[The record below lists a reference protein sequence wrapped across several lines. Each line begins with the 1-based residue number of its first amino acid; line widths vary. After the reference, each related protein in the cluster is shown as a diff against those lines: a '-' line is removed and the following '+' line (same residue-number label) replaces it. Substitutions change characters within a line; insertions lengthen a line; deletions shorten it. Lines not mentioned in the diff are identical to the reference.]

1 MKLTVYFD
9 GQFWVGVVEEYVQGK
24 VKAGKYLFGT
34 EPKDQDILEFVLK
47 HLDSLTNKLSL
58 AVEVGRAT
66 DESQINPKRLARQ
79 VAREVEQKGISSYA
93 QEALKLEH
101 EKRKKEKQ
109 VYSRQQR
116 EEMKDRKREI
126 KVQKAK
132 AKHRGK

>member
-9 GQFWVGVVEEYVQGK
+9 GQFWVGVVEEHVQDK
-24 VKAGKYLFGT
+24 VKAGKYLFGA
-34 EPKDQDILEFVLK
+34 EPKDQEILEFVQK
-47 HLDSLTNKLSL
+47 QLDTLTGKLSL
-58 AVEVGRAT
+58 AVEIGRAT
-66 DESQINPKRLARQ
+66 NERRINPKRLARQ
-79 VAREVEQKGISSYA
+79 VAREVEQKGISSSA

-116 EEMKDRKREI
+116 EEMQDRKREI